1 MDRYED
7 GCYGSFKGI
16 ALIGKV
22 LAGRCKMHYTR
33 IAVGKGHIPDGVNP
47 KALTE
52 PPEYVM
58 DAQISGVTN
67 PVDGECQVSAQIN
80 SKNVE
85 KGFYATG
92 LLLYAQDPDEGEVP
106 YTYLN
111 LEGDPEWIRPSSSIV
126 GKLAF
131 FDLIAAVGDVD
142 MVYASIDPE
151 ALVTAGELAAA
162 LQRSNSE
169 LLVQVTAMLAGAS
182 SMCTV
187 DLVVPKEGWGKVTG
201 ENEPEGLYVDIQ
213 KEEIQA
219 DMVPVLTLLP
229 ASSDTAKACGFAPT
243 TRTVEGALRVYA
255 KRTPEKSMDA
265 SLMLIRTSGSMGGGA
280 YVLPPATPDTLGGVR
295 VGPGLNVTKDGVLSV
310 DTASEGEVDE
320 LLSEVF
326 PPDDR
331 GSEEK
336 D

>member
-22 LAGRCKMHYTR
+22 LAGRCRMHYTR
-33 IAVGKGHIPDGVNP
+33 IAVGKGRIPEGVNP

-58 DAQISGVTN
+58 DAKISGVTN

-80 SKNVE
+80 SKYVE

-92 LLLYAQDPDEGEVP
+92 LLLYADDPDDGEVP

-126 GKLAF
+126 GKLAY

-151 ALVTAGELAAA
+151 ALVTAGELEAA
-162 LQRSNSE
+162 LQRSSSE
-169 LLVQVTAMLAGAS
+169 LIARITAMLAGAS
-182 SMCTV
+182 SMHTV
-187 DLVVPKEGWGKVTG
+187 DIRIPTEGWGEVTG
-201 ENEPEGLYVDIQ
+201 EDEPAGVYVDIRNEDVQ
-213 KEEIQA
+213 E
-219 DMVPVLTLLP
+219 DMVPVLTILP
-229 ASSDTAKACGFAPT
+229 ASSNEAKNCGLAPT
-243 TRTVEGALRVYA
+243 VRTMEEALRVYA
-255 KRTPEKSMDA
+255 KQSPGKAMEA
-265 SLMLIRTSGSMGGGA
+265 SLMLFCASGNAGGGMYA
-280 YVLPPATPDTLGGVR
+280 LPPATAETLGGVKI
-295 VGPGLNVTKDGVLSV
+295 GPGLNVTSDGTLSV
-310 DTASEGEVDE
+310 DTAGEEEVEDLLGEVFTPE
-320 LLSEVF
+320 N
-326 PPDDR
+326 
-331 GSEEK
+331 G
-336 D
+336 